1 MGLSSSPLDRE
12 AIVLVRYFV
21 RLKIVDP
28 SGSISLGRLWAAR
41 EPDILRRPQAYSRY
55 RELCIPPA
63 SVARSTSSD
72 DVGSTCR
79 QIEAN
84 QSPHYTAA
92 AARVLCY
99 RVRPTIRYTDGA
111 KLVCLFGYSGWLE
124 RRRRASATS

>member
-28 SGSISLGRLWAAR
+28 SGSISLGLWAAS

-63 SVARSTSSD
+63 SVARSTRSD

-79 QIEAN
+79 QIESN
-84 QSPHYTAA
+84 QSP
-92 AARVLCY
+92 R
-99 RVRPTIRYTDGA
+99 
-111 KLVCLFGYSGWLE
+111 
-124 RRRRASATS
+124 